1 MPRAIKATAH
11 AIQQARAEWY
21 EYHFNCRA
29 QIKAMENEEVQRY
42 QTAVSMISAPQMTIY
57 GGLEEDYP
65 ERTIYPIAEHYHL
78 DANLMVYWYVSEQGW
93 QDFQKLWTQLP
104 EPVDLYTSPCVQLG
118 DLYTLST
125 VSPTLSTPK
134 KRLSTG

>member
-1 MPRAIKATAH
+1 MPRKATAK

-21 EYHFNCRA
+21 EFHFDCRE
-29 QIKAMENEEVQRY
+29 QIKAMDAEEIQRY

-57 GGLEEDYP
+57 GGLDEDYP
-65 ERTIYPIAEHYHL
+65 EQAAYHIANRYHL

-93 QDFQKLWTQLP
+93 QDFQKIWAQLP
-104 EPVDLYTSPCVQLG
+104 EPVDLYTSACVQVG
-118 DLYTLST
+118 ELYTLST

-134 KRLSTG
+134 RRLSTR